1 MGEFEEK
8 LNAIL
13 SNPEAMAQVAS
24 LAQSLGGGQPQ
35 QTPQT
40 AAQERQDPQVSPH
53 QEPEKLSGFGDLST
67 LLGQIDPSIIA
78 RLLPLVQEMNRPED
92 SQRKQFLY
100 ALRPYL
106 KESRRDKVDRALQIA
121 RMLHLGKKFLGTLGD
136 GNV

>member
-24 LAQSLGGGQPQ
+24 LAQSLGGGQSQ